1 MDAAKENK
9 NNYSMFVKTNNKRPL
24 RPNTLKKCVSISL
37 GGGRGSLHFTPNG
50 DFVDAYS
57 TYVPT
62 TKGFYCKII
71 FFRLSEPTTFIVQHL
86 ME

>member
-24 RPNTLKKCVSISL
+24 RPKTLKKFVSISL

-50 DFVDAYS
+50 DFVDVYS
-57 TYVPT
+57 T
-62 TKGFYCKII
+62 TKGSYCKII